1 MMEKGNVILNAQDLV
16 KAYKLGRTNVSV
28 LKGVNLEVR
37 KGEWVALLG
46 ASGSGKTTLLNQL
59 GTLEAPD
66 SGEISYG
73 GVKYSSLSGRQK
85 VNFRCEKIGF
95 IFQAYHMFPE
105 LTVLENV
112 RLPGMFNRA
121 SGKKM
126 KEKAAGLLERV
137 GLGHRLLHRPN
148 ELSGG
153 EQQRAAIARS
163 LINSPE
169 LVLADEPTGNLDSK
183 TGEGILE
190 IFKELHSSETAGTI
204 VMVTHNEEIAKLANR
219 IIRLKD
225 GVIQSGDSQ
234 EE

>member
-1 MMEKGNVILNAQDLV
+1 MENGNVILNAEELV
-16 KAYKLGRTNVSV
+16 KAYKLSRMIVPV

-46 ASGSGKTTLLNQL
+46 ASGSGKTTLLNLL

-66 SGEISYG
+66 AGEISYE
-73 GVKYSSLSGRQK
+73 GVRYSSLSGRQK

-121 SGKKM
+121 SGKEM
-126 KEKAAGLLERV
+126 REKAADLLERV

-169 LVLADEPTGNLDSK
+169 LILADEPTGNLDSK

-204 VMVTHNEEIAKLANR
+204 IMVTHNEEIAKLANR
-219 IIRLKD
+219 TIYLKD
-225 GVIQSGDSQ
+225 GQVQASLDK
-234 EE
+234 